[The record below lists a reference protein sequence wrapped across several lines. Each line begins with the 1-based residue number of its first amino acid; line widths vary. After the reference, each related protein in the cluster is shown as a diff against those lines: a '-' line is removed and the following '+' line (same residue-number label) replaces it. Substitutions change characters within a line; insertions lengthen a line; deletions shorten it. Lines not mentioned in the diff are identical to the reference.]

1 MSGSAGKNR
10 TSQVGL
16 GSPSTLQGSWGKA
29 LNLECTGVLVKQW
42 WGLHETNRPQV
53 LRVVAGYWCAGNEG
67 SGGHEEVDAS
77 WTNTDLYINNEHWGF
92 SLFYDDANWLKY
104 CAFQSVIWEE
114 GQWGFK
120 FREVPASA
128 SQALRLI
135 HVPLCLALCFPTFKV
150 CTLKLQFYLEGYLVY
165 IE

>member
-29 LNLECTGVLVKQW
+29 FNLECADVLVRQW

-67 SGGHEEVDAS
+67 SGGHVEVDAS

-92 SLFYDDANWLKY
+92 SLFYNDVNCLKY
-104 CAFQSVIWEE
+104 CAFQSVIGRRGNEAGCLSIAPTCDRPHWL
-114 GQWGFK
+114 QIQRDACLSFS
-120 FREVPASA
+120 SA
-128 SQALRLI
+128 EINTCTTVLGL
-135 HVPLCLALCFPTFKV
+135 VFPNF
-150 CTLKLQFYLEGYLVY
+150 
-165 IE
+165 